1 MNNPYTIRPMNRQEK
16 NTAHVSAVRRRRLLH
31 LLALLS
37 CCLFLSCETDNY
49 ESGDGK
55 FSNVRAD
62 FAEVHTN
69 HNGQLYGFM
78 TDDGDSLTFASPATY
93 KWATTADSTYRAIV
107 YYNKVEGKAD
117 VISVSTVSV
126 PAIIPMWKVKEMK
139 TDPVRLESSWLS
151 RNRRYANLGVN
162 LLTGTEE
169 GKDERQVLGMFCD
182 TLLVHDNG
190 HKHLQLRLYHDQ
202 NGVPQYYTSR
212 GFVSI
217 PLQKH
222 PYRLGTG
229 DTLSV
234 TVNTYDGPVVKTF
247 IY

>member
-1 MNNPYTIRPMNRQEK
+1 MNRQEK
-16 NTAHVSAVRRRRLLH
+16 NTAHVPAVRRRRLLH

>member
-1 MNNPYTIRPMNRQEK
+1 MRK
-16 NTAHVSAVRRRRLLH
+16 NKICDMGRKTGRGWQS
-31 LLALLS
+31 LLALLPL
-37 CCLFLSCETDNY
+37 CLLAFLLSCEAESY

-55 FSNVRAD
+55 YSNVRAD

-69 HNGQLYGFM
+69 ANAQFYGLM
-78 TDDGDSLTFASPATY
+78 TDDGDSLTIAEPKAY
-93 KWATTADSTYRAIV
+93 KWAATADSTYRALV

-117 VISVSTVSV
+117 VVSMVSVSV
-126 PAIIPMWKVKEMK
+126 PAIYPVWKLKEMK
-139 TDPVRLESSWLS
+139 TDPVGVESSWLS
-151 RNRRYANLGVN
+151 RNRRYANLGIR
-162 LLTGTEE
+162 LMTGTEE
-169 GKDERQVLGMFCD
+169 GKDERQVLGMLCD

-190 HKHLQLRLYHDQ
+190 HRHLQLRLYHDQ
-202 NGVPQYYTSR
+202 NGVPQYYSSR
-212 GFVSI
+212 GYVSI

-222 PYRLGTG
+222 PYQLGTG